1 LRPGEILSGHSA
13 AMLQTAAEYWPYL
26 LFLLVRPEHRILGG
40 SENWEGPLKGD
51 ACCKGHSRRTFLA
64 SAGTVAFAA
73 GALPI
78 TLTPAMAVAPKL
90 PANAAA
96 ALLQPFDLAD
106 VELGE
111 SAFLHAQRLTEAYLL
126 KLQPDRMLHNF
137 RVNAGLQPRA
147 PVYGGWE
154 SDPIWEDINC
164 HGHTLGHYLSACSL
178 AWRSTR
184 DRRFKRRVDY
194 IAAELAE
201 CQKASGSGL
210 VCAFPKGAA
219 LVAAHLRGEKI
230 SGVPWYTLHKVFAG
244 LRDGAL
250 LADSDTSRQVLL
262 RLADWAV
269 VATRP
274 LSDAQFEEM
283 LDTEHGGMNE
293 VFADLYFMTGNPEY
307 RTLAQRFSHKA
318 ILEPL
323 ARERD
328 HLDGLHA
335 NTQIPKIVGFERVY
349 QATGDTAYRNAAA
362 FFWRTVALT
371 RSFATGGH
379 GDNEH
384 FFPMAEFDKHVF
396 SAKGSETCCQH
407 NMLRLTRA
415 LFMQDPRADY
425 ADYYE
430 RTLYNGILASQDPDS
445 GMATYFQG
453 ARPGYMKLYHT
464 PENSFWCCTGTGMEN
479 HVKYRDSIY
488 FHDDHTL
495 YVNLF
500 IPSSVRWRERGAV
513 LTQTT
518 AFPDAPSTTLRWT
531 LKRPADL
538 VLKLRHPRWSET
550 ATVLVNG
557 TEAARSLDPGSYVEL
572 GRIWQD
578 GDVVELRLVMK
589 PSVEHAPAAPDIV
602 AFTYGPLVLAGAL
615 GRDGLAPGSD
625 IVVNERQYGNYND
638 APFTPPSLAGHP
650 EMLADSIRAD
660 GKPLE
665 FTITPS
671 GQQPL
676 QLIPYH
682 RIAHQRYATYW
693 QLRPSTT

>member
-1 LRPGEILSGHSA
+1 
-13 AMLQTAAEYWPYL
+13 M
-26 LFLLVRPEHRILGG
+26 
-40 SENWEGPLKGD
+40 
-51 ACCKGHSRRTFLA
+51 
-64 SAGTVAFAA
+64 AA
-73 GALPI
+73 GAVP
-78 TLTPAMAVAPKL
+78 PAL
-90 PANAAA
+90 GPALAAA
-96 ALLQPFDLAD
+96 PEQPASAAPAALRPFDLAD
-106 VELGE
+106 VDLGE
-111 SAFLHAQRLTEAYLL
+111 SPFLHAQRMTEAYLIR
-126 KLQPDRMLHNF
+126 LQPDRMLHNF
-137 RVNAGLQPRA
+137 RVNAGLQPKA

-154 SDPIWEDINC
+154 SEPIWEDINC

-184 DRRFKRRVDY
+184 DRRFKQRVDY

-201 CQKASGSGL
+201 CQKASGTGL
-210 VCAFPKGAA
+210 VCAFPKGPA
-219 LVAAHLRGEKI
+219 LVAAHLRGERI

-250 LADSDTSRQVLL
+250 LADSATSREVLI

-274 LSDAQFEEM
+274 LSDAQFEAM

-293 VFADLYFMTGNPEY
+293 VLADLYFMTGNPDY
-307 RTLAQRFSHKA
+307 RTLARRFSHKA

-323 ARERD
+323 SRERD

-349 QATGDTAYRNAAA
+349 EATGDTAYRNAAA
-362 FFWRTVALT
+362 FFWKTVAQT

-384 FFPMAEFDKHVF
+384 FFPMAEFDQHVF

-415 LFMQDPRADY
+415 LFMHDPRAEY

-464 PENSFWCCTGTGMEN
+464 PEDSFWCCTGTGMEN

-500 IPSSVRWRERGAV
+500 IPSSVRWADQGAV

-518 AFPDAPSTTLRWT
+518 AFPETPSTSLRWT
-531 LKRPADL
+531 LKRPTEL
-538 VLKLRHPRWSET
+538 TLKLRHPHWSQT

-557 TEAARSLDPGSYVEL
+557 AVAARSTAAGSYIAL
-572 GRIWQD
+572 TRTWSS
-578 GDVVELRLVMK
+578 GDQVELRLAMRTGI
-589 PSVEHAPAAPDIV
+589 ERARAAPGIV
-602 AFTYGPLVLAGAL
+602 AFTYGPLVLAGAF
-615 GRDGLAPGSD
+615 GSEGLASGSD
-625 IVVNERQYGNYND
+625 IIVNERKYGAYND
-638 APFTPPSLAGHP
+638 APFTPPTLAGDP
-650 EMLADSIRAD
+650 EALPASIRAGD
-660 GKPLE
+660 KPLE
-665 FTITPS
+665 FTILSAEQRPVR
-671 GQQPL
+671 
-676 QLIPYH
+676 LIPYH
-682 RIAHQRYATYW
+682 RVAHERYATYW
-693 QLRPSTT
+693 QVKPASA